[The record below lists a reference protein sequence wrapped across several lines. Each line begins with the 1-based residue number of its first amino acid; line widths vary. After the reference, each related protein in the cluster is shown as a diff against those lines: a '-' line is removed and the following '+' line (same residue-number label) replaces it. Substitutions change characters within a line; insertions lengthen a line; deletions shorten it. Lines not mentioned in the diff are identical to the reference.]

1 MRDEGL
7 ARSGNAASGNRLG
20 PAAPVREAA
29 ARTLADRLAA
39 AEIEDRTDPV
49 HAWRRLREVEG
60 RRATL
65 IDLYQ
70 LVAESQGMTAHQLP
84 REQRRRLAEFAVADI
99 WPGFTITIGSG
110 RQLDP
115 IEVVNY
121 DPAWPGCYE
130 QWRERL
136 ASALGTAAVR
146 TEHVGS
152 TAVPGL
158 PAKPVIDIQISVA
171 DLRDESRYAPQL
183 EAAGVQLRSR
193 DELHRYFRPFPGRP
207 REVHVHVCEA
217 GSAWER
223 EHLLFRDYLRAHPA
237 ARDKYAKAKEAAARA
252 WQDDRWAYAEAKTG
266 IILDILDAA
275 EQWAQRTGWRLRP
288 GNKLA
293 AARRAGCQAADAVVL
308 LGHRTGAV
316 TARSARHS

>member
-121 DPAWPGCYE
+121 NPSLA
-130 QWRERL
+130 RL
-136 ASALGTAAVR
+136 LRTVARAASQCARNSRGAA
-146 TEHVGS
+146 EHVGS

-183 EAAGVQLRSR
+183 EAARVQS
-193 DELHRYFRPFPGRP
+193 
-207 REVHVHVCEA
+207 
-217 GSAWER
+217 
-223 EHLLFRDYLRAHPA
+223 
-237 ARDKYAKAKEAAARA
+237 
-252 WQDDRWAYAEAKTG
+252 
-266 IILDILDAA
+266 
-275 EQWAQRTGWRLRP
+275 
-288 GNKLA
+288 
-293 AARRAGCQAADAVVL
+293 
-308 LGHRTGAV
+308 
-316 TARSARHS
+316 